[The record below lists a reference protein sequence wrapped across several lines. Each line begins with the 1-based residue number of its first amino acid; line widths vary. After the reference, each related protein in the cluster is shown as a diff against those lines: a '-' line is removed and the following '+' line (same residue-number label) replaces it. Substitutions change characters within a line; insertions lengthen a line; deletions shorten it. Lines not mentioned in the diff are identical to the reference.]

1 MRRCPDDFGP
11 SSRGP
16 FCRWDC
22 ILFACDVSFLFLP
35 PLLLVG
41 VFVIVSFPCAYANV
55 EFLKGF

>member
-11 SSRGP
+11 PLG
-16 FCRWDC
+16 D
-22 ILFACDVSFLFLP
+22 LFVDGIVYYLLVMSLLFLP